1 MFSEEALQEPVYE
14 EISEKEIE
22 KAKLWI
28 VEDPSGWSQSEV
40 RRRNSQPMRE
50 LYELREAFQHDEGKL
65 QRYQKLCG
73 EHVNGKVTAAV
84 FHDCSMNGRAIS

>member
-14 EISEKEIE
+14 EIAEKEIE

-40 RRRNSQPMRE
+40 RQRNSQLMR
-50 LYELREAFQHDEGKL
+50 ELREAFHHDEGKL

-73 EHVNGKVTAAV
+73 EYVNGKVTAAV
-84 FHDCSMNGRAIS
+84 FHDLSMNVRAIS

>member
-40 RRRNSQPMRE
+40 RQRNSQLMRE
-50 LYELREAFQHDEGKL
+50 LYELREAFHHDEGKL

-73 EHVNGKVTAAV
+73 EYVNGKVTAAV
-84 FHDCSMNGRAIS
+84 FHDCSMNVRAIS